1 MREGRDPSPIHEK
14 KATRLTSHFAAMH
27 LVIQSSGNRVIP
39 GKLPGQT
46 SELFAPGS
54 MEQGG

>member
-1 MREGRDPSPIHEK
+1 MKK

-27 LVIQSSGNRVIP
+27 LVIQGTSNWMVPRELLGQSGEV
-39 GKLPGQT
+39 
-46 SELFAPGS
+46 FAPGS